1 MSPIFGFDNFF
12 YNGMLKKYV
21 GIFGSIFSDI
31 YIQRTSDDKSRTD
44 VIKVPIKYGNGNMY
58 IKAEQGE
65 LRETSKVSRILP
77 AMAFEI
83 DNLYKDV
90 SRKTNA
96 NNIIQQIEYKTENGV
111 STRPY
116 QFNRVPYNIIFTLKI
131 HTKNIDDMLQIVEQ
145 IVPAFDGNLCITLE
159 DTQNNVNNNQEII
172 IRINEIKIV
181 DNFEDEMKSRLV
193 EYSISF
199 EMKAF
204 LYKQTITGYVI
215 KEIDIYAI
223 AGIDESIAG
232 LTPDI
237 IVNDQFPLTDK
248 QNLLP
253 TISDLESQ
261 LFASVGNID
270 EVTNN
275 KIKVRKTR
283 KG

>member
-1 MSPIFGFDNFF
+1 MTPIFGLDNFF